1 MLKPMKQMRS
11 RQVVVA
17 GAGIAGMT
25 AALAFAAHGFSVQIY
40 ERSPQLEE
48 VGAGI
53 QLPPNATRLLKRLG
67 VLDSLGLAVFK
78 PEAIALLDGRSLNP
92 IARIPLGA
100 FGERRWGAPYL
111 VLHRADLQAALA
123 AKVMRDSDIKLTLGA
138 SVKDFAMH
146 PHGVTASVYVDEHLM
161 EAGGL
166 LLVGADGVWSG
177 LRALA
182 GKAAE
187 SRHTGDI
194 AWRTTIRAEGPAG
207 RQFALVA
214 DPGVV
219 TVFLTP
225 MVHLVT
231 YPIRGGAAINLVA
244 VMKGTVP
251 SDTWATEHDPQPLFD
266 VTLGMAVGVQK
277 LVREATQWT
286 AYPVHTVP
294 TGVRW
299 VAKGGVA
306 LIGDAAHAM
315 TPFAAQG
322 AAMAIEDAV
331 SLADKVASS
340 PKDIGAALAA
350 WDKYRR
356 PRVERVARRGRLN
369 AFAWHASGPV
379 AMARDYYL
387 ARRNPEK
394 LASDFDWLYD
404 WRPEPLKTNA

>member
-1 MLKPMKQMRS
+1 MKQLRS

-67 VLDSLGLAVFK
+67 VLDSLMLAAVK
-78 PEAIALLDGRSLNP
+78 PEAIVLLDGRSLNP
-92 IARIPLGA
+92 IARVPLGA

-111 VLHRADLQAALA
+111 VVHRADLQAALA
-123 AKVMRDSDIKLTLGA
+123 TKVMRDSDIKLTLGA
-138 SVKDFAMH
+138 TVKDFAMH
-146 PHGVTASVYVDEHLM
+146 SHGITASVYVDEHLM

-177 LRALA
+177 LRGLA
-182 GKAAE
+182 GTSAR
-187 SRHTGDI
+187 SQPTGQV

-207 RQFALVA
+207 RLFALVA

-219 TVFLTP
+219 TVFLNP
-225 MVHLVT
+225 LVHLVA
-231 YPIRGGAAINLVA
+231 YPIRGGGAINLVA
-244 VMKGTVP
+244 VTKGQADAE
-251 SDTWATEHDPQPLFD
+251 SWSSAHDPQRFLD
-266 VTLGMAVGVQK
+266 STLGMAPGVQK
-277 LVREATQWT
+277 LVREATLWT
-286 AYPVHTVP
+286 AYPIHTVP
-294 TGVRW
+294 RGVRW
-299 VAKGGVA
+299 TAKGGVA

-315 TPFAAQG
+315 SPFAAQG
-322 AAMAIEDAV
+322 AAMAIEDAI

-340 PKDIGAALAA
+340 PKDIGTALQA

-369 AFAWHASGPV
+369 AFAWHASGPIAV
-379 AMARDYYL
+379 ARDYYL
-387 ARRNPEK
+387 SNRIPEK

-404 WRPEPLKTNA
+404 WRPEPFKPG